1 MAITSKLV
9 LVFIYTEYPTLNK
22 GEQMSDTPT
31 KVIVDCSTGITEVL
45 PLTAQEIADLETA
58 RVAAEAERVE
68 REAQEAANKILKA
81 EILDRLG
88 ISEAEAK
95 LLLS

>member
-1 MAITSKLV
+1 
-9 LVFIYTEYPTLNK
+9 
-22 GEQMSDTPT
+22 MSDTPT
-31 KVIVDCSTGITEVL
+31 KVIVDCSTGITEVV
-45 PLTAQEIADLETA
+45 PLTAEEIADLETA

-68 REAQEAANKILKA
+68 REAKQAANAILKA

>member
-1 MAITSKLV
+1 
-9 LVFIYTEYPTLNK
+9 
-22 GEQMSDTPT
+22 MSDTPT
-31 KVIVDCSTGITEVL
+31 KVIVDCSTGITEVV
-45 PLTAQEIADLETA
+45 PLTAQEIADMETA

-68 REAQEAANKILKA
+68 REAQAAANKILKE

-88 ISEAEAK
+88 ITEAEAK